1 MKIWILNRAIPDEYG
16 EVYYQF
22 FTAFKTVEGAKS
34 YVESI
39 ERGNGEDWENAGYGW
54 IKKCRIMKGYW
65 EISSSY
71 LYE

>member
-39 ERGNGEDWENAGYGW
+39 ERDNRED
-54 IKKCRIMKGYW
+54 
-65 EISSSY
+65 
-71 LYE
+71 